1 MENEN
6 YILQIKNMSKA
17 FPGVQAL
24 DDVSINIRPGTVH
37 ALMGEN
43 GAGKSTLMKCLF
55 GIYEPDSGQ
64 MILEGKEQHFAN
76 SRQALDAGIS
86 MVHQEL
92 LPVPYRSVMDN
103 LWLGRYPQK
112 GAGPF
117 QFVDHKKM
125 YHDTIDLFKDLN
137 IDIDPRVWV
146 RELSVSKIQLL
157 EIAKSVSYGAKVIIM
172 DEPTSSLTENEVGHL
187 FTIINR
193 LRSEGVSIIYISH
206 KIEEILTISDDV
218 SIMRDGKH
226 VGSYSAKELTTDQ
239 IIKLMVGREIVSQEE
254 IEEDHRNDNEKWAL
268 VSSLRYPRR
277 ENVPG
282 KVIFEVKHFT
292 SAQSNSFKDVNF
304 TLRSGEI
311 LGLGGL
317 VGAQRTELVESL
329 FGLRPVES
337 GQIFINGKE
346 VKISHPFQAKE
357 HKMALLTEERRATGI
372 IPMLSVKD
380 NMLLANLKQY
390 IGPGGLI
397 NERKGDKDT
406 DSMIKTLRVK
416 TPSSHNKIRDLSGGN
431 QQKVLFARWLLTDP
445 DILILDEPTRGIDV
459 GAKYEIYTIIADLAK
474 RGKAIIM
481 ISSEMPELI
490 GMSDRIMV
498 MSEGRVTGF
507 VEGAQATQ
515 EEIMR
520 LAAQYM

>member
-1 MENEN
+1 MGDET

-24 DDVSINIRPGTVH
+24 DDVSINVRPGTVH

-64 MILEGKEQHFAN
+64 IILDGKEQHFAD

-92 LPVPYRSVMDN
+92 LPIPYRNAMDN
-103 LWLGRYPQK
+103 LWLGRYPLK
-112 GAGPF
+112 RFGPF
-117 QFVDHKKM
+117 KFIDQKKM
-125 YHDTIDLFKDLN
+125 YQRTLELFKNLN
-137 IDIDPRVWV
+137 IDIDPKTWV
-146 RELSVSKIQLL
+146 RELSVSKIQSL
-157 EIAKSVSYGAKVIIM
+157 EIAKSVSFHAKVIIM
-172 DEPTSSLTENEVGHL
+172 DEPTSSLTENEVAHL

-193 LRSEGVSIIYISH
+193 LRSEGVAIIYISH
-206 KIEEILTISDDV
+206 KIEEILEISDDV

-226 VGSYSAKELTTDQ
+226 VGTYSASELTTDQ
-239 IIKLMVGREIVSQEE
+239 IIKYMVGRDLGPPPEKSQGK
-254 IEEDHRNDNEKWAL
+254 NDNPKWEM
-268 VSSLRYPRR
+268 VNSLRYPVR
-277 ENVPG
+277 NNIPG
-282 KVIFEVKHFT
+282 KVVMEVEDLT
-292 SAQSNSFKDVNF
+292 SAIPRSFQHVSF
-304 TLRSGEI
+304 TLRQGEI

-329 FGLRPVES
+329 FGLRPLES
-337 GQIFINGKE
+337 GKIVINGKS
-346 VKISHPFQAKE
+346 VRINHPTQAKQ
-357 HKMALLTEERRATGI
+357 HKMALLTEERRVTGI

-380 NMLLANLKQY
+380 NMLLANLKHY
-390 IGPGGLI
+390 IGPTGLI
-397 NERKGDKDT
+397 NEKKGDRDT
-406 DSMIKTLRVK
+406 EEMIKTLRVK
-416 TPSSHNKIRDLSGGN
+416 TPSSKNKIRDLSGGN

-445 DILILDEPTRGIDV
+445 EILILDEPTRGIDV

-474 RGKAIIM
+474 RGKSIIM

-498 MSEGRVTGF
+498 MSEGKVTGF
-507 VEGAQATQ
+507 VEGAKATQ

>member
-1 MENEN
+1 MENN
-6 YILQIKNMSKA
+6 TYILEIKNMSKE

-24 DDVSINIRPGTVH
+24 DDVSVQIRPGTVH

-55 GIYEPDSGQ
+55 GIYDPDSGQ
-64 MILEGKEQHFAN
+64 IVLDGKEQHFVN
-76 SRQALDAGIS
+76 SRQALDAGIA

-103 LWLGRYPQK
+103 LWLGRYPKK
-112 GAGPF
+112 GFGPF
-117 QFVDHKKM
+117 KFVDQKKM
-125 YHDTIDLFKDLN
+125 YQDTVDLFATLN
-137 IDIDPRVWV
+137 IDIDPKVWV
-146 RELSVSKIQLL
+146 KNLSVSKVQLL
-157 EIAKSVSYGAKVIIM
+157 EIAKAVSWGTKVIIM
-172 DEPTSSLTENEVGHL
+172 DEPTSSLTENEVDRL
-187 FTIINR
+187 FEIIHR
-193 LRSEGVSIIYISH
+193 LRNNGVSIIYISH
-206 KIEEILTISDDV
+206 KIEEILAISDDV

-226 VGSYSAKELTTDQ
+226 VGTFDARKLTTDQ
-239 IIKLMVGREIVSQEE
+239 IIKLMVGREIVSAKELEE
-254 IEEDHRNDNEKWAL
+254 RHQNENDKWEKVA
-268 VSSLRYPRR
+268 SLRYPIR
-277 ENVPG
+277 ENFPAR
-282 KVIFEVKHFT
+282 VIFEVQDFT
-292 SAQSNSFKDVNF
+292 SAQSNSFKNVNF

-329 FGLRPVES
+329 FGLRPIES
-337 GQIFINGKE
+337 GKIFIHGKE
-346 VKISHPFQAKE
+346 VKINHPYEAKR

-372 IPMLSVKD
+372 IPLLSVKD
-380 NMLLANLKQY
+380 NMLLANLTHY
-390 IGPGGLI
+390 IGAAGLI
-397 NERKGDKDT
+397 NEKKGDKDT
-406 DSMIKTLRVK
+406 ENMIKTLRVK
-416 TPSSHNKIRDLSGGN
+416 TPSVRNKIKDLSGGN

-445 DILILDEPTRGIDV
+445 EILILDEPTRGIDV
-459 GAKYEIYTIIADLAK
+459 GAKFEIYTIIADLAK

-507 VEGAQATQ
+507 VEGENATQ

-520 LAAQYM
+520 LAAQYV